1 MQWRR
6 NAPLLIAGS
15 ILALVLSLY
24 GIFGE
29 LSIVVGMG
37 ALGALLVGV
46 IILAATHLREGVV
59 IPHWGVLA
67 VAAAGF
73 LLHMY
78 EGAPGIGY
86 LLWGMLPY
94 ALSAVISSFRTT
106 RQAALGG
113 ALVTLI
119 FDGGMHYEVFTSSR
133 STAVLALLWIPV
145 WSTLIFVPAGTAVT
159 LRLLRRRDEVKNGA
173 P

>member
-86 LLWGMLPY
+86 LLGNVALCTLCRHFIVSDDTTGGTWWRIGDTDFRWGD
-94 ALSAVISSFRTT
+94 ALRSIYIES
-106 RQAALGG
+106 LHGG
-113 ALVTLI
+113 AGPFMDSGMEHTNLCA
-119 FDGGMHYEVFTSSR
+119 GGNSGHVAASAAAR
-133 STAVLALLWIPV
+133 
-145 WSTLIFVPAGTAVT
+145 
-159 LRLLRRRDEVKNGA
+159 
-173 P
+173 